1 MPRPKSASKEIASK
15 TTKKVTKAKEIEAPQ
30 ETKENATNVQVS
42 PVAEKKIEKG
52 LKRKVREEDKEE
64 THEVAHMDPPVSKQ
78 RKTDVPKVK
87 ESDAKVA
94 ELEEKLKSLQ
104 KRFDELKN
112 IRQTEPEK
120 LLKESLRTFQS
131 HEESS
136 SRLIQRLKG
145 ENTKLKGKVG
155 ADVLRSDSDVAMLEF
170 FKGLSGLQVEYM
182 ENFQQETS
190 TMVRKFFFYSEKDFC
205 SFLYFQNRRFSSA
218 TLERTTKPFKCKIES
233 QDETRSISF
242 LIWLE
247 KDEIEYRPL
256 SLNLHP
262 GEAVPSFMEEEIVM
276 EQDQGPI
283 FLSRL
288 LTQVHCPE
296 QCE

>member
-15 TTKKVTKAKEIEAPQ
+15 TTKKVTKSKEIEAPE
-30 ETKENATNVQVS
+30 ETKENATNVHVS

-52 LKRKVREEDKEE
+52 LKRKVREEYKEE
-64 THEVAHMDPPVSKQ
+64 TQEVVNVEPPVSKQ

-87 ESDAKVA
+87 DSDAKVA

-190 TMVRKFFFYSEKDFC
+190 TM
-205 SFLYFQNRRFSSA
+205 NRRFSSA